1 MGFRYLSHMAGKLSP
16 AAQQRVVLL
25 ESYTNDIGRLNALIE
40 QYAVANKT
48 AHENMNSSIR
58 RLAGQLK
65 LKLTGAGL
73 DAMGQLCG
81 AIEMAAARGLQPQQ
95 KTRIMR
101 ENVGSL
107 KFQLEL
113 AIRTTIR
120 EDDEL
125 RAKQKAKAEKAE

>member
-1 MGFRYLSHMAGKLSP
+1 MAGKLTP

-25 ESYTNDIGRLNALIE
+25 ESFTNDIGRLNALVE
-40 QYAVANKT
+40 QYAVANK
-48 AHENMNSSIR
+48 AGHENLNSSIR

-65 LKLTGAGL
+65 LKLMGGGL
-73 DAMGQLCG
+73 DAMSQLCG

-107 KFQLEL
+107 KFQMEL
-113 AIRTTIR
+113 AIRTTVR

-125 RAKQKAKAEKAE
+125 RMKAKAKAEQAE